1 MSDFAT
7 RITTLVDAEAPPVD
21 IEELVRRLESGT
33 EITGTSPVRRQRRA
47 TNWVVA
53 VGAAIVVFVM
63 IGGFVWLIGGTG
75 SDVIDEPISTTAAIP
90 STTSPDPT
98 TATTVAIEAAGWN
111 TVLADTRAKVPPAPA
126 TCPSSATPNLPGP
139 SDQPRPVP
147 GWVGNL
153 AGAFDRHTGRIV
165 YIDTARKTWTF
176 DVCTNTWHKTNPNS
190 GPAHTEAVGQL
201 VYDIDSD
208 VTIALGHGGVS
219 VYDAN
224 TNTWSIK
231 AHPPEIPWMLGA
243 VYDPISG
250 LVITSTNLGG
260 EDWDLWTYDV
270 DTDEWTL
277 LGTVTVDRGTPCCT
291 QIDLLGYASDIDRL
305 ILTTY
310 IGSNPTTILVNP
322 RTGETTHLPT
332 GELTGTVNLGWPS
345 HVYGSGRDTVYVYKQ
360 PTAIVRFDGATLTW
374 TKIEIPAEVPNRYAA
389 FGAVVDDP
397 INNRLILINGIHGN
411 WWGDA
416 TSDIWAIDLA
426 SGRWTEIVAP
436 PSE

>member
-1 MSDFAT
+1 
-7 RITTLVDAEAPPVD
+7 
-21 IEELVRRLESGT
+21 
-33 EITGTSPVRRQRRA
+33 
-47 TNWVVA
+47 
-53 VGAAIVVFVM
+53 
-63 IGGFVWLIGGTG
+63 
-75 SDVIDEPISTTAAIP
+75 
-90 STTSPDPT
+90 
-98 TATTVAIEAAGWN
+98 
-111 TVLADTRAKVPPAPA
+111 
-126 TCPSSATPNLPGP
+126 
-139 SDQPRPVP
+139 
-147 GWVGNL
+147 
-153 AGAFDRHTGRIV
+153 
-165 YIDTARKTWTF
+165 
-176 DVCTNTWHKTNPNS
+176 
-190 GPAHTEAVGQL
+190 VGQL

-416 TSDIWAIDLA
+416 TSDVWAIDLA